1 MGSLEGGGPMD
12 IPLSSARVEEMVNYF
27 EKMDGKGNGSVHPLT
42 QRSISSRDGHTA
54 EHSKALVSVPQP
66 KETMSAAGSPRS
78 LTVIATQKCQ
88 SLSDTE
94 LSPRS
99 ASLAGS
105 SLNKDLFMAKL
116 NKEKVLLLIKAWEE
130 NKKKKSF
137 NRFSKKMSKLEAW
150 EVGKKARAEARLRT
164 SEERL
169 ENERAVCIEKARN
182 KIALVQ
188 KIAEEKRALA
198 EAHHGKQVLKA
209 EETAAKC
216 RASGARPRGLFC
228 C

>member
-1 MGSLEGGGPMD
+1 MDTLEHSVAVE
-12 IPLSSARVEEMVNYF
+12 IPVLAARVEDMVNYF
-27 EKMDGKGNGSVHPLT
+27 EKMDGKGNCSVHPPAP
-42 QRSISSRDGHTA
+42 RSFSSQDARSA
-54 EHSKALVSVPQP
+54 ENSKALVSVPQP
-66 KETMSAAGSPRS
+66 KEAMSGAASPRS
-78 LTVIATQKCQ
+78 LTVITTQK

-94 LSPRS
+94 VSPRS
-99 ASLAGS
+99 ASLGGS
-105 SLNKDLFMAKL
+105 SLNKDLVMAKL
-116 NKEKVLLLIKAWEE
+116 NKDKILLLIKAWEE

-137 NRFSKKMSKLEAW
+137 NRFSKKMAKLEAW

-169 ENERAVCIEKARN
+169 ENERAACLERARN

-188 KIAEEKRALA
+188 KIAEEQRALA
-198 EAHHGKQVLKA
+198 EARHGRQVLKA

-216 RASGARPRGLFC
+216 RASGARPHRFFC